1 MIEGSINSI
10 RVSFRF
16 KKSDDI
22 EKILNKRY
30 MAFLMQRAEQ
40 FIVLRR
46 KAVEDYDISFLI
58 TNFHTEAMFKHK
70 LIDFIIDFISDI
82 DADIKD
88 MKMQINNRARAVARN
103 FLMAL

>member
-1 MIEGSINSI
+1 MIEGSINSM

-22 EKILNKRY
+22 ERILAKRY

-46 KAVEDYDISFLI
+46 KAVEGYDISFLI
-58 TNFHTEAMFKHK
+58 TNFHTEVMFRHK

-88 MKMQINNRARAVARN
+88 MKLQINNRARAVARN
-103 FLMAL
+103 FLGAL